1 MVLEK
6 INNPNDV
13 KNLIPS
19 ELETLAQ
26 ELREEIIM
34 TTSKNGGHLASS
46 LGTVELTIALLRALD
61 LDKDKVVWD
70 VGHQTYAY
78 KLLTGRRDRFYT
90 LRTLGGISGFP
101 RIKESKYDFFGA
113 GHSSTSISVGLG
125 FCVERDYHKR
135 NETVV
140 SIIGDGSFTGG
151 EAFEGINNAAKLKSN
166 YIIILN
172 DNDMSISKNEG
183 GLHSSLNGVR
193 TSFYYLQIKD
203 VIKNSLLKIPI
214 IGKGIVDIIIAIKKA
229 AKQLSTP
236 TGMIFENMGIVYIG
250 PIDGHDVNKLVDI
263 INQSKK
269 LNQTVVIHIKTK
281 KGYGYLPAEKDP
293 VKFHGIGPFDIKTG
307 NTISNSSNKS
317 YTKVFSDKIVD
328 IASKDDSIF
337 ALTAAMADG
346 TGLNEFAQK
355 YPNRFYDTGIAEQHT
370 VTFAASLAKRGLK
383 PIVCIYSTFLQR
395 AYDQLV
401 HDVCLQNLPVVFCI
415 DRAGLVGADG
425 ETHQGILDISYL
437 SSIPNMVIMAPKN
450 ANELEDMLEF
460 AVSLNKPVAIR
471 YPRGESYN
479 GLSDYKQKIEYG
491 ISETIYNGK
500 DIALLALGR
509 TMSTAEHV
517 YDKLKQKGFLPTLI
531 NARFANPI
539 DEKMIDDICKTHN
552 IIVTL
557 EENVRRG
564 GFGEAVSEYIHYKNY
579 NVHFI
584 NESLPNV
591 FVEHGDV
598 DSLRKIL
605 KVDSDSV
612 VENILK
618 KVKKIDKALNRK

>member
-1 MVLEK
+1 MILEK
-6 INNPNDV
+6 INNPQDV

-19 ELETLAQ
+19 ELDTLAK
-26 ELREEIIM
+26 ELRDEMIM

-46 LGTVELTIALLRALD
+46 LGTVELTIALLRTLD
-61 LDKDKVVWD
+61 LNKGDKIVWD

-78 KLLTGRRDRFYT
+78 KLLTERRDKFPT

-101 RIKESKYDFFGA
+101 RMKESKYDYFGA

-125 FCVERDYHKR
+125 FCVERDFHGR
-135 NETVV
+135 NETIV
-140 SIIGDGSFTGG
+140 SVIGDGSLTGG
-151 EAFEGINNAAKLKSN
+151 EAFEGLNNAAKLNSN

-193 TSFYYLQIKD
+193 TSYHYLHLKSIIK
-203 VIKNSLLKIPI
+203 KTLLKVPFV
-214 IGKGIVDIIIAIKKA
+214 GKILVDIIVSIKKA
-229 AKQLSTP
+229 GKQLFTP
-236 TGMIFENMGIVYIG
+236 TGMLFENMGIIYIG
-250 PIDGHDVNKLVDI
+250 PIDGHNINKLTDI
-263 INQSKK
+263 INQAKK
-269 LNQTVVIHIKTK
+269 INQTVAIHIKTK
-281 KGYGYLPAEKDP
+281 KGNGYEMAEEDP
-293 VKFHGIGPFDIKTG
+293 VKFHGIGPFDIKSGKPIVKNQT
-307 NTISNSSNKS
+307 KS
-317 YTKVFSDKIVD
+317 YTKVFSDKI
-328 IASKDDSIF
+328 IELANKDDSIF

-346 TGLNEFAQK
+346 TGLDEFAK
-355 YPNRFYDTGIAEQHT
+355 KFPNRFFDTGIAEQHT
-370 VTFAASLAKRGLK
+370 VTFAAALAARGLK
-383 PIVCIYSTFLQR
+383 PVVCIYSTFMQR

-425 ETHQGILDISYL
+425 ETHQGILDISFL
-437 SSIPNMVIMAPKN
+437 SSIPNMVVMAPKN
-450 ANELEDMLEF
+450 ANELEDMLEY
-460 AVSLNKPVAIR
+460 ALTLNKPVAIR

-479 GLSDYKQKIEYG
+479 GLIDHKKEIEFAKSEIIYK
-491 ISETIYNGK
+491 GK

-517 YDKLKQKGFLPTLI
+517 YEKLKQKGLDISLI

-539 DEKMIDDICKTHN
+539 DETMIDELCKEHHT
-552 IIVTL
+552 IVTL

-564 GFGEAVSEYIHYKNY
+564 GYGEAISEYIHYKNY
-579 NVHFI
+579 NVHVI

-618 KVKKIDKALNRK
+618 KK